1 MLLDQFDSLEQCDPN
16 GGETD
21 LKVEQNE
28 SDIEEQVLLKKC
40 MSSKRSGLLISL
52 IKESKVYSLVVC

>member
-16 GGETD
+16 RGESD

-28 SDIEEQVLLKKC
+28 SDIEEQVTQIQCIIPNVLPKIKLNDKPHNLK
-40 MSSKRSGLLISL
+40 
-52 IKESKVYSLVVC
+52 